1 MKQTNFVT
9 RGALL
14 AAAFILLHQ
23 NATLSAATL
32 GSGSATI
39 NYIKSAWDNL
49 ASGFGLGPN
58 LLTLDSYFDQ
68 AATDARTAA
77 QIQSGP
83 AIPGSSYT
91 GQIYAMNGTSVIN
104 LTGRTTQP
112 TTFSFTPG
120 NPQGGTGVIGLDGI
134 ARFTVAPPVGGV
146 LLYGDY
152 TLQYDA
158 TRIGG
163 LYLGTGWYLKGNIP
177 PSAAAFDILNVN
189 VVETPTSLSV
199 SGDLGVSYE
208 VANFLYSTPTDQ
220 GANVGSFAFTAQ
232 VVPEPSV
239 GVLLLTAVFGVAGFS
254 RRRNPTR

>member
-1 MKQTNFVT
+1 MPMGLSEQELRRVDELVAVRRTVK
-9 RGALL
+9 RGASLFHNGEKFTSL
-14 AAAFILLHQ
+14 YAIR
-23 NATLSAATL
+23 T
-32 GSGSATI
+32 
-39 NYIKSAWDNL
+39 
-49 ASGFGLGPN
+49 GFFKTTVNTEDGR
-58 LLTLDSYFDQ
+58 DQ
-68 AATDARTAA
+68 V
-77 QIQSGP
+77 
-83 AIPGSSYT
+83 T
-91 GQIYAMNGTSVIN
+91 GFQMAGEI
-104 LTGRTTQP
+104 
-112 TTFSFTPG
+112 
-120 NPQGGTGVIGLDGI
+120 IGLDGI

-146 LLYGDY
+146 MLYGDY

-163 LYLGTGWYLKGNIP
+163 LYLGTGWYLQGNIP

-239 GVLLLTAVFGVAGFS
+239 GVLLLTAALGVAGFS
-254 RRRNPTR
+254 RRRALAK